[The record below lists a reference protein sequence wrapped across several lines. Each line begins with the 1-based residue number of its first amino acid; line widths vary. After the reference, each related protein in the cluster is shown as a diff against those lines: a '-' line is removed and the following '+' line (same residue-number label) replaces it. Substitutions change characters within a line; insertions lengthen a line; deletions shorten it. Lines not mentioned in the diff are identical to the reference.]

1 MSSNKL
7 QQQRAATGL
16 SGMKERGQYMLAF
29 GIVASMLVVA
39 GFPVFVIA
47 FFGVFAFF
55 LFKMFATTNNSGV
68 REIFEFYLAANEI
81 LRDDDRKWFGFELRE
96 TAERGE
102 AILQR
107 MSGAPPLLHFTLG
120 ALYNKIGDH
129 KSAVRH
135 LSYVEENDSAN
146 ELAFVYPTPELRSY
160 VKVLRKIER
169 DPADA
174 PLTSSAVR
182 SLERARKIRSHILLE
197 QSRKEFATGEPKALV
212 QETAAETEH
221 GAERRDLLEVDHQ
234 GETAGHASENGS
246 SKAFADMVA
255 SNSEARTDS
264 RDPFTNR
271 KSISEVLHDI
281 YDTKRT

>member
-1 MSSNKL
+1 
-7 QQQRAATGL
+7 
-16 SGMKERGQYMLAF
+16 MKERGQYMLAF

-55 LFKMFATTNNSGV
+55 LFKMFATGNNSGV

-107 MSGAPPLLHFTLG
+107 MSAAPPLLHFTLG

-135 LSYVEENDSAN
+135 LAYVEENDSAN
-146 ELAFVYPTPELRSY
+146 ELAFVYPTPELRCY

-182 SLERARKIRSHILLE
+182 SLERARKIRSRILLE
-197 QSRKEFATGEPKALV
+197 QSRKEFATGEPKGLV
-212 QETAAETEH
+212 QDTAETEH
-221 GAERRDLLEVDHQ
+221 GAERRELLELDQ
-234 GETAGHASENGS
+234 RPESAEKASENGS

-255 SNSEARTDS
+255 GNAEVRPDI

-271 KSISEVLHDI
+271 QSISEVLHDI